1 MTGAVLA
8 AAIAVLPFAAGDNG
22 MPYAIAPTPAERAGL
37 ADRLAVDLRR
47 GGVRV
52 VLGGASCDDAA
63 CARRAGAALGA
74 RRVVYGTAT
83 RYMALIWGAS
93 TDVVDVRTGRV
104 DGPYSVGYKGDYD
117 SLRNGID
124 DLAAALA
131 PRLNAPA
138 RTARAR
144 TAKSAAVGRRA
155 PRFVVDS
162 LDGRELTLDS
172 FRGRPLVIN
181 VFASWCPPCREELPR
196 FVRAHARHSPRVA
209 FLGIDEQESPTIARA
224 FARSMKLAFPVALDE
239 GPMMAA
245 YGAASIPETIVIDA
259 HGIVREIDR
268 GPLAEAALERALA
281 LVDVPARAG

>member
-1 MTGAVLA
+1 MTSVIAA

-22 MPYAIAPTPAERAGL
+22 MPYAILPTPAQRAGL

-52 VLGGASCDDAA
+52 VRGGVSCDDAL

-74 RRVVYGTAT
+74 RTVVYGTAT

-93 TDVVDVRTGRV
+93 TDVVDVRSGRV
-104 DGPYSVGYKGDYD
+104 QGPYSVGYKGDYD

-124 DLAAALA
+124 DLAAALV
-131 PRLNAPA
+131 PRLSAPA
-138 RTARAR
+138 RTPRAR
-144 TAKSAAVGRRA
+144 SAKSAAVGRRA
-155 PRFVVDS
+155 PPFVVDA
-162 LDGRELTLDS
+162 LDGRELTLDA
-172 FRGRPLVIN
+172 FRGRPLIIN
-181 VFASWCPPCREELPR
+181 VFASWCGPCREELPR
-196 FVRAHARHSPRVA
+196 FVRAHARHGSRVA
-209 FLGIDEQESPTIARA
+209 FLGIDEQESPTVARA
-224 FARSMKLAFPVALDE
+224 FARSMRLAFPVAVDE

-268 GPLAEAALERALA
+268 GPMSEAALERALA
-281 LVDVPARAG
+281 LARAPARAG